1 MSTWRVETLWWRIV
15 AVIGLAFG
23 AFALTLAGWGI
34 AHFYF
39 QSAMPWSA
47 ACLIAAGVGG
57 VLLLWLRMVRS
68 GRNGLIWAAHWLFG
82 WSYLQPFG
90 VPLAGLLVFL
100 FLLPISV
107 SQILVGYGAWRD
119 SKQSEPASVSRPSGL
134 PMTAVR
140 ALTSIALLV
149 IFVAGFRLSGLAWP
163 SHRTCL
169 WEISRASSVRFPKSA
184 RLVNG
189 YTDFVPLGTML
200 LAKVE
205 MDRAD
210 VAGLVRSLPPSWGK
224 MSRDPR
230 DLISGNGPGR
240 DYVFPQWF
248 TPGSQKCI
256 VYHPG
261 VERWD
266 STNVVVTLDDPRRA
280 IVYIY
285 CYED

>member
-1 MSTWRVETLWWRIV
+1 MNVWRVETLWWRIV

-23 AFALTLAGWGI
+23 AFALTLAGWSI
-34 AHFYF
+34 ADFYF
-39 QSAMPWSA
+39 HSAMPWPA
-47 ACLIAAGVGG
+47 VGLIAAGVGG

-68 GRNGLIWAAHWLFG
+68 GRNGLIWAAHWLVG
-82 WSYLQPFG
+82 WFY
-90 VPLAGLLVFL
+90 
-100 FLLPISV
+100 LLPIAFPLLALIVFPLLLPIAV
-107 SQILVGYGAWRD
+107 SQIMVGYGAWRD
-119 SKQSEPASVSRPSGL
+119 SKQSESASASRPFDL

-140 ALTSIALLV
+140 VLTSIAVLV
-149 IFVAGFRLSGLAWP
+149 IFLAGFRVEGLAWP

-189 YTDFVPLGTML
+189 YANFEWGSML

-205 MDRAD
+205 MNRAD

-230 DLISGNGPGR
+230 DLFIGNGPGR
-240 DYVFPQWF
+240 DYVYPKWF
-248 TPGSQKCI
+248 TPTSQKCE
-256 VYHPG
+256 VFHPG
-261 VERWD
+261 VQLWD
-266 STNVVVTLDDPRRA
+266 ATNVLVTLDDPKRA
-280 IVYIY
+280 TVYVY